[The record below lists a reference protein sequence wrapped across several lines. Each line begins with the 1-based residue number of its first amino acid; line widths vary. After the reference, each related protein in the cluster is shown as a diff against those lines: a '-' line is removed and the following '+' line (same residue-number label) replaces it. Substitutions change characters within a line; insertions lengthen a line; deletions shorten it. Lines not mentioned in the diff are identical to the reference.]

1 MNWTFDHFFE
11 KLKTNFKWIILE
23 SIPCTGEN
31 QVLWK
36 DSEWICNDDTEHF
49 MTDMTDFFSKYY
61 INNWFNASVILM
73 FIHQWDFL
81 NEFPNY
87 SLSLIFELTLLHF
100 CKKIIKKLQSTG
112 LVEKMHRNCYKI
124 KKAVTEHKKLKKE
137 FSWKSTIEQ
146 YQKIIPKL
154 KTKIK
159 KLKTQ
164 ITKLKQNEAVLKTQL
179 EQVYE
184 TITWNDLKNNKTE
197 NVTNKEYQNEN

>member
-1 MNWTFDHFFE
+1 MKWTFDHFFK
-11 KLKTNFKWIILE
+11 KLKTDFKWIILE

-36 DSEWICNDDTEHF
+36 DFEWIYNDDTEHF
-49 MTDMTDFFSKYY
+49 MTDMIEFFSKYY
-61 INNWFNASVILM
+61 INNWFNASVILT

-87 SLSLIFELTLLHF
+87 SLSLIFELTLIHF
-100 CKKIIKKLQSTG
+100 CKRIIKKLQSTG

-124 KKAVTEHKKLKKE
+124 EKAVTEHKKLKKE
-137 FSWKSTIEQ
+137 FNWKSKVEQ
-146 YQKIIPKL
+146 YQTIIPEL

-164 ITKLKQNEAVLKTQL
+164 ITKLKQNEMALKTQL
-179 EQVYE
+179 EQAYE
-184 TITWNDLKNNKTE
+184 AITWNDLKNNEVEKA
-197 NVTNKEYQNEN
+197 TNKEYQNEN